1 MKILIPAIPLILG
14 FILDCIIGDPYK
26 MPHPIKLI
34 GRLIGGLEKLVRS
47 RMKNLRSGGVIL
59 ALTVIIMSTAAP
71 LALLI
76 ICYCLNLFLG
86 IAVET
91 VLCCYMLRSAQ
102 RSIPGKRL
110 KLCCSPEKNL
120 PSRNAAKTVI

>member
-1 MKILIPAIPLILG
+1 MKILIPAIPMILG

-59 ALTVIIMSTAAP
+59 ALTVIIMSTAAS
-71 LALLI
+71 
-76 ICYCLNLFLG
+76 LF
-86 IAVET
+86 
-91 VLCCYMLRSAQ
+91 
-102 RSIPGKRL
+102 
-110 KLCCSPEKNL
+110 
-120 PSRNAAKTVI
+120 